1 MLQWT
6 TLCIYI
12 FTLLV
17 YLQGK
22 FLEVRLLSQKAN
34 THIVLLDIAKS
45 SSVKTVP
52 FSIPISSIWDSCF
65 YIALPKEYII
75 KHLSLPIWWMRNRL
89 VLFSICILPLWVNL
103 NIFSH
108 VLLLWIV
115 FSCHLPIFY
124 RIFVHFP
131 LIFKRWSWIRVS
143 ALYLWY
149 ILKIFSP
156 CDHLSFNLCI
166 AFSFLNVLFV
176 CFLTCK
182 SSYFLCSQIYLFCS
196 VVLQFLIIT
205 WKSFPIPRF

>member
-22 FLEVRLLSQKAN
+22 FLEVRLLSQKVN

-52 FSIPISSIWDSCF
+52 FSIPISSIWESCF

-89 VLFSICILPLWVNL
+89 VLFSLH
-103 NIFSH
+103 FSH
-108 VLLLWIV
+108 CEWIWT
-115 FSCHLPIFY
+115 FFHM
-124 RIFVHFP
+124 
-131 LIFKRWSWIRVS
+131 
-143 ALYLWY
+143 
-149 ILKIFSP
+149 
-156 CDHLSFNLCI
+156 
-166 AFSFLNVLFV
+166 FSFCELFFHV
-176 CFLTCK
+176 ICPFSIGFL
-182 SSYFLCSQIYLFCS
+182 
-196 VVLQFLIIT
+196 LI
-205 WKSFPIPRF
+205 SP